1 MKPLLL
7 AVTLVA
13 TAFGAFAAPKAIYVD
28 AQGKPHYNHLHK
40 YDSILEVMH
49 NEQWVHSKVDSIDK
63 NIELVIR
70 KRNEVKAWAEA
81 AKVVMDEKC
90 DSFFGGGCK
99 GATKRYNEYVKHTDL
114 YEKDL
119 AMLNKAKADNL
130 AVYDAYV
137 KAEEAAKAAQEELR
151 LAEAKAKAEQE
162 AKAELE
168 RAARQ
173 ARYEAEQER
182 QRIAAQKRHDAR
194 VAEIN
199 AKKATM
205 TESQI
210 KAREKAVHQEY
221 RKECFNS
228 GNQYRDSG
236 MRLGREY
243 KRLINNM
250 TYKYTGEGYDRADAK
265 AMAIEAY
272 AGVYED
278 VQRQYKMARQQE
290 EYCHKQKL
298 FWKF

>member
-1 MKPLLL
+1 MKRLLL
-7 AVTLVA
+7 ALTIVA
-13 TAFGAFAAPKAIYVD
+13 TTCSVMAAPKAIYVD

-40 YDSILEVMH
+40 FDSILDVKR
-49 NEQWVHSKVDSIDK
+49 NEHRVNSHVRNIDK
-63 NIELVIR
+63 EIASTNR
-70 KRNEVKAWAEA
+70 KYNEVKAWADE

-99 GATKRYNEYVKHTDL
+99 GATKRYNEYVKHSGL
-114 YEKDL
+114 YEEDL
-119 AMLNKAKADNL
+119 VLLNKAKADNL

-137 KAEEAAKAAQEELR
+137 KALEAANAAQEELR
-151 LAEAKAKAEQE
+151 LVEAKAKAEQE
-162 AKAELE
+162 AKAKQE
-168 RAARQ
+168 RAAQQ

-182 QRIAAQKRHDAR
+182 LRIAVQQRHDAR

-205 TESQI
+205 SEAQI
-210 KAREKAVHQEY
+210 KAREAELHLQY
-221 RKECFNS
+221 RQVCFDS

-250 TYKYTGEGYDRADAK
+250 TDKYTGEGYDRSDAK

-278 VQRQYKMARQQE
+278 VQRQYKMGRQQVD
-290 EYCHKQKL
+290 YCHKQKL